1 MSDIPKNCARSSRC
15 FVAALA
21 ILWLTGGSATAQLI
35 GDANGDGE
43 LNLADAAFI
52 QAAIEGGA
60 AQTAPFALSDVAHP
74 CDGNINDADFALVER
89 AARAGERATP
99 VQSICHG
106 GLLGEPLPPAAEVGD
121 PLTLD
126 EQFLLVADQVPE
138 FGGVYLDESN
148 RPVLMLT
155 KNEPEVY
162 NDAVAALVDV
172 FGYERFNTE
181 EFGVAEGRYGFEE
194 LHGHRL
200 AALSLFSN
208 PWISAI
214 DTHEVSNRLWIG
226 LTSWD
231 GREEIETELERA
243 GIPREVV
250 VLEEVGKFVDH
261 QVAFDLFER
270 PVVGGIGGAGCTAG
284 PIVNRGG
291 VRGLLTNSH
300 CSAVPGVVDFAQFHQ
315 NTNSGTSTLVG
326 IETFDAPLFTKA
338 QNSACPS
345 GETCRWADALFAS
358 SGFITGTRRGAIKN
372 SYNPASYPN
381 RFVQAIEMAPLCGDQ
396 VRKSGAAT
404 GRTEGEVINTCFD
417 GKSASS
423 GLVNLCSYRIS
434 ATSFFGDSGSPI
446 YHTDYFGP
454 VGAQLFGM
462 LWGGNDTS
470 TAFSP
475 LSGILAQLGSM
486 DFLSVQEPPALTILN
501 PLDNSSIGTGSS
513 FPITLTASVN
523 DFEDGFACAGCQVTW
538 TSSADG
544 FLGTVAVAAGTASL
558 STELFG
564 PGSRVLTATAED
576 SNGAKSVDTITVYTG
591 NSPPAVWIEEPQA
604 PAQVPLGVGVTF
616 SGSSSDPEN
625 FGAPLGCG
633 SLLWTSSVAG
643 DPAAIDCS
651 AVFTF
656 NSLGWRKITLTGF
669 DSQMLPAYAYIWVEV
684 VPLAQ
689 TGEPIISMVQ
699 PQVNQLL
706 ARQSFHSLQGYATD
720 PDGKSPIQYEWVLK
734 GPGLIGGT
742 NGEVTVGTTSGAS
755 GVSTQLQW
763 KPSDYVIESCG
774 GIVLDL
780 ELRATDPDNEQA
792 ALPRQITV
800 SGPLC

>member
-1 MSDIPKNCARSSRC
+1 MSDIRKNRVWSPKRFIVS
-15 FVAALA
+15 LA
-21 ILWLTGGSATAQLI
+21 VLWLAGGSATAQLI
-35 GDANGDGE
+35 GDANGDGD
-43 LNLADAAFI
+43 LNIADAAFI
-52 QAAIEGGA
+52 QAAMNAGA
-60 AQTAPFALSDVAHP
+60 AQTVPFALSDVAHP
-74 CDGNINDADFALVER
+74 CDGNIDDADLALVER
-89 AARAGERATP
+89 AARAGERAVP

-106 GLLGEPLPPAAEVGD
+106 GFLGEPLPPAPQVGN

-148 RPVLMLT
+148 MPVIVLT
-155 KNEPEVY
+155 KNEPEIY
-162 NDAVAALVDV
+162 HDAVAALVDV

-181 EFGVAEGRYGFEE
+181 EFRVEEGRYGFGE
-194 LHGHRL
+194 LHNYRL
-200 AALSLFSN
+200 AALELFSN
-208 PWISAI
+208 SWISAM

-250 VLEEVGKFVDH
+250 VLEEVGKFLDH
-261 QVAFDLFER
+261 QTGFNLFER

-291 VRGLLTNSH
+291 ARGLLTNSH
-300 CSAVPGVVDFAQFHQ
+300 CSPTPGVVDFAQFHQ
-315 NTNSGTSTLVG
+315 NTNSGSSTLVG
-326 IETFDAPLFTKA
+326 IEILDAPLFTNA
-338 QNSACPS
+338 QDSACPS

-372 SYNPASYPN
+372 SYSPASYPN
-381 RFVQAIEMAPLCGDQ
+381 RFVQAIELAPLCGDQ
-396 VRKSGAAT
+396 VRKSGATT
-404 GRTEGEVINTCFD
+404 GRTEGDVINTCCD
-417 GKSASS
+417 IKSATS
-423 GLVNLCSYRIS
+423 GLVNLCSHRIS
-434 ATSFFGDSGSPI
+434 ALSLPGDSGSPV

-462 LWGGNDTS
+462 LWGGNGTTS
-470 TAFSP
+470 AFSP

-486 DFLSVQEPPALTILN
+486 DFLSVQEPPVLTILN

-513 FPITLTASVN
+513 FPITLMASVN
-523 DFEDGFACAGCQVTW
+523 DLEDGFACPGCQVTW
-538 TSSADG
+538 TSSVDG
-544 FLGTVAVAAGTASL
+544 FLGTAFVVGGTAIL
-558 STELFG
+558 SAELFG

-576 SNGAKSVDTITVYTG
+576 SNGAKSVDSVTVYTG
-591 NSPPAVWIEEPQA
+591 NSAPSVWIDEPQA

-616 SGSSSDPEN
+616 SGSSSDPES

-651 AVFTF
+651 TVFTF
-656 NSLGWRKITLTGF
+656 NTLGWRKITLTGF
-669 DSQMLPAYAYIWVEV
+669 DSQMAPAYAHIWVEV
-684 VPLAQ
+684 VPMAQ
-689 TGEPIISMVQ
+689 TGAPIISMVQ

-706 ARQSFHSLQGYATD
+706 DRQSFHSLQGYATD

-742 NGEVTVGTTSGAS
+742 NGEVTIGATSGAN
-755 GVSTQLQW
+755 GVSTLLQW

-774 GIVLDL
+774 GIFLDL
-780 ELRATDPDNEQA
+780 ELRATDADNEQA
-792 ALPRQITV
+792 VLPRQLTV